1 MERVKVAVLGL
12 NQGARIARL
21 AKVHPDAELVA
32 VAGFGKQAEDAAA
45 ELDAPLYQDYGELLA
60 NVPLTAVAIALPN
73 KLHLPATQAAVDAG
87 IKYILL
93 EKPIANTPEEG
104 QQIIDICKKGGAT
117 LLIGHHR
124 RSSNLFLFLK
134 DFLKSGKLGNI
145 IGIQSTFAIAK
156 QKDYW
161 DAEWHK
167 HPGGGPLLVNAVH
180 DVDDLNNV
188 TDMTVKRVYAAKRN
202 LLHGFEA
209 EDSVSVLFE
218 FAEGPTATYFIADAT
233 PSPWNYDLLAHENE
247 QWATESGE
255 NCLHIFGD
263 KGSFGFPNM
272 DFYHYPDDAPEHY
285 GWRHPLVKEHYELER
300 NDPMESEV
308 AHFIDL
314 ATGRETVPRCTG
326 EQGLASLK
334 VINAV
339 IESANTGHVVEIE

>member
-1 MERVKVAVLGL
+1 MENVKIAVLGL

-21 AKVHPDAELVA
+21 AKAHPDADLVA
-32 VAGFGKQAEDAAA
+32 VAGFGQQAEDAAS
-45 ELDAPLYQDYGELLA
+45 ELDVPLYQDYKELLA
-60 NVPLTAVAIALPN
+60 KVPLNAVAIALPN

-93 EKPIANTPEEG
+93 EKPIASTPEDG
-104 QQIIDICKKGGAT
+104 QRIIDVCKEAGAT

-161 DAEWHK
+161 DAEWHR

-188 TDMTVKRVYAAKRN
+188 TDMTVSRVYAANRN

-233 PSPWNYDLLAHENE
+233 PGPWNYDLLAHENE
-247 QWATESGE
+247 QWACESGE

-272 DFYHYPDDAPEHY
+272 DFYHYPDDMPEHY
-285 GWRHPLVKEHYELER
+285 GWRHPLVKEHYEVER

-339 IESANTGHVVEIE
+339 IESADTGQVVEIK